1 MNSNDGK
8 SRLLSH
14 ALTSCRIII
23 ATMAICCLCYGLLI
37 FCIGRLAVP
46 GKAEGSLVSDD
57 NGAVVGSELIA
68 QSFSRPEYFWPR
80 PSAVNYDASA
90 SGGSNLSPANPEV
103 RKRAADIIAKMGKS
117 GGELIPADLV
127 TASGSGLD
135 PDITLSAAT
144 YQAERVA
151 SARGI
156 PLQEV
161 IKLLERNAET
171 PVGILSGEPLINVL
185 SVNIELDSAE
195 KKDG

>member
-1 MNSNDGK
+1 M
-8 SRLLSH
+8 
-14 ALTSCRIII
+14 
-23 ATMAICCLCYGLLI
+23 
-37 FCIGRLAVP
+37 
-46 GKAEGSLVSDD
+46 AEGSLVSDN
-57 NGAVVGSELIA
+57 NGAVIGSELIA
-68 QSFSRPEYFWPR
+68 QSFSRPGYFWPR

-103 RKRAADIIAKMGKS
+103 RKRAAEMIVKMGHS
-117 GGELIPADLV
+117 GVELIPADLV

-135 PDITLSAAT
+135 PDITLSAAK

-156 PLQEV
+156 PLKEV
-161 IKLLERNAET
+161 IKLLERNART
-171 PVGILSGEPLINVL
+171 PGGILSGEPLVNVL